1 MAKRLEGKIYDKKAL
16 DLVKKGMS
24 YAKIKGLVILD
35 NKDGTYTVVAFDT
48 KEEADHYKNV
58 GLLNP

>member
-35 NKDGTYTVVAFDT
+35 NKDGTWSIVAYDT
-48 KEEADHYKNV
+48 MKEALEHAD
-58 GLLNP
+58 NPLTK